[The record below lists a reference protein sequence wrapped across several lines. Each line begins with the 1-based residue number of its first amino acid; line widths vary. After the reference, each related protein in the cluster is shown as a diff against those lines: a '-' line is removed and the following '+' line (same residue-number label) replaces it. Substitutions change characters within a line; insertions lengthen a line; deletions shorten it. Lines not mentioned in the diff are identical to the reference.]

1 MSLTCL
7 PASQS
12 PSCKDCLLKP
22 DGSSTELSLMFEV
35 MCSSKWPEILRSR
48 LNVLPCRSMVQTAEA
63 RRLTAFHE
71 AGHALVALNTPG
83 ATPIHKATIVPRGHA
98 LGMVSMVPHQ
108 DEYSITR
115 RQMRAG
121 IDVSM
126 GGRVAEELVF
136 GDDHVRSLPF
146 RTTSPDN

>member
-1 MSLTCL
+1 
-7 PASQS
+7 
-12 PSCKDCLLKP
+12 
-22 DGSSTELSLMFEV
+22 
-35 MCSSKWPEILRSR
+35 
-48 LNVLPCRSMVQTAEA
+48 MVQTMEA

-126 GGRVAEELVF
+126 GGRVAEELIF
-136 GDDHVRSLPF
+136 GEDHVRPF
-146 RTTSPDN
+146 NTRHNKYT